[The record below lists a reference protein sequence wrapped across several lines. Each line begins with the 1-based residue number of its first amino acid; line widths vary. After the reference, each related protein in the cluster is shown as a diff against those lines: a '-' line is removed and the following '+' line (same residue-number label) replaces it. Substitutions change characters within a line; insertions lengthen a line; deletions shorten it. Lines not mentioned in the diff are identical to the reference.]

1 MKENRDRYPRETLHM
16 IVDKIDEP
24 YLMEAIEQLQPF
36 VSKSMSDDRQY
47 KRKKK

>member
-24 YLMEAIEQLQPF
+24 YLAEAIEQLKPF
-36 VSKSMSDDRQY
+36 MSKSMSDDRQY